1 MLIQMVYYVT
11 VTTAGAG
18 ATGLVLSSD
27 DIRSRLINKI
37 LGGGS
42 ESGNPLECMKK
53 IQDLKP
59 VLHFKKDNY
68 VYRYVLVDR
77 FQNDSKYHYG
87 FDTKEERTTEEI
99 FALEKDR
106 QIRRKYIIRK

>member
-1 MLIQMVYYVT
+1 
-11 VTTAGAG
+11 
-18 ATGLVLSSD
+18 
-27 DIRSRLINKI
+27 
-37 LGGGS
+37 
-42 ESGNPLECMKK
+42 MKK

-77 FQNDSKYHYG
+77 FQNDSKNHNG
-87 FDTKEERTTEEI
+87 FNTKEERTTEEI

>member
-1 MLIQMVYYVT
+1 
-11 VTTAGAG
+11 
-18 ATGLVLSSD
+18 
-27 DIRSRLINKI
+27 
-37 LGGGS
+37 
-42 ESGNPLECMKK
+42 MKK

-68 VYRYVLVDR
+68 VYGYVLVDR
-77 FQNDSKYHYG
+77 FKHDTKYHYG
-87 FDTKEERTTEEI
+87 FDIKAEKTKVEI

>member
-1 MLIQMVYYVT
+1 
-11 VTTAGAG
+11 
-18 ATGLVLSSD
+18 
-27 DIRSRLINKI
+27 
-37 LGGGS
+37 
-42 ESGNPLECMKK
+42 MKK

-77 FQNDSKYHYG
+77 FQNDSKNHYG
-87 FDTKEERTTEEI
+87 FDAKQCRTTEEI

>member
-1 MLIQMVYYVT
+1 
-11 VTTAGAG
+11 
-18 ATGLVLSSD
+18 
-27 DIRSRLINKI
+27 
-37 LGGGS
+37 
-42 ESGNPLECMKK
+42 MKK
-53 IQDLKP
+53 IKDLKP

-77 FQNDSKYHYG
+77 FKHGPKYHYG
-87 FDTKEERTTEEI
+87 FDSKAERTEEEI

>member
-1 MLIQMVYYVT
+1 
-11 VTTAGAG
+11 
-18 ATGLVLSSD
+18 
-27 DIRSRLINKI
+27 
-37 LGGGS
+37 
-42 ESGNPLECMKK
+42 MKK

-77 FQNDSKYHYG
+77 FQNDFKNHYG
-87 FDTKEERTTEEI
+87 FDTKQEKTTEEI

-106 QIRRKYIIRK
+106 QIRRKYIIKR